1 MSEIEY
7 IVSDWINCN
16 FDHLESAWDE
26 AGGDEGGFQDVIEEI
41 VCDVAGDVE
50 GYLQYMVEDNLSM
63 HRHYEIESMIQD
75 KIDEIEPEEDEV
87 E

>member
-7 IVSDWINCN
+7 IVSDWINNN
-16 FDHLESAWDE
+16 FYHLESAWDE

-41 VCDVAGDVE
+41 VCDVAGDVY
-50 GYLQYMVEDNLSM
+50 GDLQYMVEDNLSM

-75 KIDEIEPEEDEV
+75 KIDEIEPEEE
-87 E
+87 EE